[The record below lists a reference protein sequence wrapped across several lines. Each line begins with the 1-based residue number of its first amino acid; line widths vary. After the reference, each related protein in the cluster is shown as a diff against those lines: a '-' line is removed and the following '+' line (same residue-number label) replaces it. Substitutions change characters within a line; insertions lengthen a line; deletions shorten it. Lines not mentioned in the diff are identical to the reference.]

1 MSVLNFFVKEYT
13 GPGDWILVSRVLL
26 NSAGIGRRFS
36 VECCEGLVWCCEF
49 VVDEVAG
56 GEDLVRRVR
65 VGDSLSLFED
75 FFVGLGFGVVLPEG
89 FVFFE

>member
-13 GPGDWILVSRVLL
+13 GPGDWILVSRLLL

-56 GEDLVRRVR
+56 RSRKAGRSTPTRSLYSPDLFQPKQVRDRRV
-65 VGDSLSLFED
+65 SSP
-75 FFVGLGFGVVLPEG
+75 GLT
-89 FVFFE
+89 